1 MYMKE
6 KNTRSWRI
14 LQIEKQGQKT
24 IDAIKGESN
33 PGEAKRKPM
42 TPQAPT
48 PTPKNK

>member
-24 IDAIKGESN
+24 IDAIIGESKTLVFRD
-33 PGEAKRKPM
+33 KRF
-42 TPQAPT
+42 
-48 PTPKNK
+48 